1 MHPNKWAA
9 SVYTR
14 VSQPFSLREIP
25 EDVAVVVA
33 VLIFRVDKA
42 TGPEGFHV
50 IGDGIDGARS
60 EWVTHRLKIKKDWLR
75 PISRL
80 MKNLMSF

>member
-1 MHPNKWAA
+1 MQHSQ
-9 SVYTR
+9 SVPM
-14 VSQPFSLREIP
+14 VSLGAFI
-25 EDVAVVVA
+25 AVVVA